1 MKTTGIKT
9 RKMKTRQIEN
19 QIDGKLDRQKTRK
32 IEN

>member
-19 QIDGKLDRQKTRK
+19 QIDRKLDIQKTRK